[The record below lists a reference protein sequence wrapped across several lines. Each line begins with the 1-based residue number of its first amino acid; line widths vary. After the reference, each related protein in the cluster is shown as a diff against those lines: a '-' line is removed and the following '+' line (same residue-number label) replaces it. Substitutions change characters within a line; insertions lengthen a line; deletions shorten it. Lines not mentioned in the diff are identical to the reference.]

1 MIGYL
6 RGQVLEHQ
14 DGRMLVSLAAGEGA
28 VGYQVSVPHSPA
40 YGAFAVGKAVELFV
54 YTHVREDQLDL
65 YGFVTRAEKELFLTL
80 LTVNGIG
87 PKGALGILSNLEP
100 DLLVTAIL
108 EGDKTTL
115 TKTPGIGKKTAER
128 VVLELGDTLRKKI
141 QAGMFAEIR
150 ARAPSGATVARS
162 TPRLP
167 QEPAAVRDAREALIS
182 LGYRE
187 QDVSEL
193 LERALEANPE
203 TALGS
208 VKAEDLIRT
217 ALQRLG

>member
-6 RGQVLEHQ
+6 RGQVMEHQ

-28 VGYQVSVPHSPA
+28 IGYQVAVPHGPE
-40 YGAFAVGKAVELFV
+40 YGAFAAGRAVELFV

-80 LTVNGIG
+80 MTVNGIG
-87 PKGALGILSNLEP
+87 PKGALGILSNLP
-100 DLLVTAIL
+100 AGALVTAIL
-108 EGDKTTL
+108 EGDKATL

-128 VVLELGDTLRKKI
+128 VVLELGDTLKKKI
-141 QAGMFAEIR
+141 QAGLLAEVR
-150 ARAPSGATVARS
+150 ARAPSGATSARS
-162 TPRLP
+162 APVSK
-167 QEPAAVRDAREALIS
+167 EPTAVRDAREALLG

-193 LERALEANPE
+193 IERALESSP
-203 TALGS
+203 GP

-217 ALQRLG
+217 ALRRLG